1 MDRRHSLAALLCF
14 LRLTF
19 VYRGCFQC
27 TTASA
32 LANVGNGVFSAVL
45 FVLALLSRVW
55 NLTNFP
61 DNIYPD
67 EIMTGTVATSEL
79 SKSNNPAVGL

>member
-1 MDRRHSLAALLCF
+1 MALLAA
-14 LRLTF
+14 
-19 VYRGCFQC
+19 
-27 TTASA
+27 
-32 LANVGNGVFSAVL
+32 L

-67 EIMTGTVATSEL
+67 EIMTGTVPLRVT
-79 SKSNNPAVGL
+79 

>member
-14 LRLTF
+14 LRLRF
-19 VYRGCFQC
+19 IMECFQC
-27 TTASA
+27 TTPCA
-32 LANVGNGVFSAVL
+32 LANVGNGASGRAVRPG
-45 FVLALLSRVW
+45 VASRVW

-67 EIMTGTVATSEL
+67 EIMTGTIATQSYL
-79 SKSNNPAVGL
+79 SRNNSAVDL